1 MRCKLCSYEW
11 ESRISKPKQCPR
23 CKSLKWN
30 QKTKLTNCEI
40 CNVEFTKKN
49 RLEVHHVDSDHE
61 NNYHRNLINI
71 CHKCHWYLH
80 GGKKKLNYDKEIIHK
95 LDTYKKIVD
104 YFETI
109 EMDHG
114 VELSK
119 EIIKKLEFFLN
130 KYPSQRFCQIL
141 VNFVGIPDNKFFFHK
156 KNSEIL
162 LNLILSIEF
171 GSFKYK
177 ELSK

>member
-1 MRCKLCSYEW
+1 M
-11 ESRISKPKQCPR
+11 
-23 CKSLKWN
+23 
-30 QKTKLTNCEI
+30 
-40 CNVEFTKKN
+40 
-49 RLEVHHVDSDHE
+49 
-61 NNYHRNLINI
+61 
-71 CHKCHWYLH
+71 
-80 GGKKKLNYDKEIIHK
+80 
-95 LDTYKKIVD
+95 D